1 MGTWWEHHQP
11 VGNSLFFGE
20 PPGSVDPSSY
30 YFLEE
35 APVKVN
41 LLFLNMGGFQVLGF
55 KFLKRGG
62 SSQWL
67 GFKIRLAKENGYCN
81 YKASTWKKQ
90 KI

>member
-1 MGTWWEHHQP
+1 

-62 SSQWL
+62 SSQ
-67 GFKIRLAKENGYCN
+67 
-81 YKASTWKKQ
+81 
-90 KI
+90 